1 MCWDLRMYHVRYCIL
16 CTFFWYDWLHY
27 NTQRR
32 LTDYTSF
39 ATPAVCNHHYLFQF
53 SCAQQLHYRDFPKFC
68 HPERRNVTTMMN
80 HLPVR
85 SFRPFIMKLYSAS
98 TQSLNFSL
106 LSTHHPTTHDSASAR
121 VGNHVFRGA
130 ETITANLSLGMNN
143 QTRVL

>member
-1 MCWDLRMYHVRYCIL
+1 M
-16 CTFFWYDWLHY
+16 
-27 NTQRR
+27 
-32 LTDYTSF
+32 
-39 ATPAVCNHHYLFQF
+39 YLFQF

-80 HLPVR
+80 HLP
-85 SFRPFIMKLYSAS
+85 
-98 TQSLNFSL
+98 SLNFFSL

-143 QTRVL
+143 RTHVL